1 MFSEVAAMAAR
12 CGSNDRAD
20 IAARRLTLRRA
31 TLRRWFGCLAALR
44 RAEDGISAVEFALSA
59 PPILLGLVL
68 PVIDLG
74 QGFSDQIRIN
84 NAVQAGAQYASANT
98 WNSNSATEIQNV
110 VQGAVP
116 PSFSL
121 SSVTATQ
128 QCGCPTASGSPS
140 LFAIP
145 AAPSTCA
152 STTCSADG
160 QPAGYYVQVSAN
172 VTYTPIV
179 PYSVLTGTGST
190 TTLSSTATVR
200 IY

>member
-1 MFSEVAAMAAR
+1 MAAR

-20 IAARRLTLRRA
+20 IAARRPTPCRA
-31 TLRRWFGCLAALR
+31 TLRRWLGCLAALR

-98 WNSNSATEIQNV
+98 WNGNSASDIQSV
-110 VQGAVP
+110 VQGAT
-116 PSFSL
+116 SLSL
-121 SSVTATQ
+121 SSVSATQ

-190 TTLSSTATVR
+190 TTLSSTAVVR